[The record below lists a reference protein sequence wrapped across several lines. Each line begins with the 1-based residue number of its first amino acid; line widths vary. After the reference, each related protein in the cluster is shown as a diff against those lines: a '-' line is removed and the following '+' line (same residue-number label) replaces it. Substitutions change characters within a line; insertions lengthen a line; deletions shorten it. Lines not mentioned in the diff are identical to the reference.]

1 MKVNYVCETCGKTY
15 RSEEDAKNCEQKH
28 VEYEKRRQMEITQE
42 RDLFNAI
49 NSATNLYVQR
59 YGKLPNITLTEEN
72 EKILVSEALHM
83 LFND

>member
-15 RSEEDAKNCEQKH
+15 RSEEDATKCEQKH
-28 VEYEKRRQMEITQE
+28 VEYEKSRQMEIMQE

-49 NSATNLYVQR
+49 NNATNLYVHR
-59 YGKLPNITLTEEN
+59 YGKLPNVTITEEN
-72 EKILVSEALHM
+72 EQILVSEALRM